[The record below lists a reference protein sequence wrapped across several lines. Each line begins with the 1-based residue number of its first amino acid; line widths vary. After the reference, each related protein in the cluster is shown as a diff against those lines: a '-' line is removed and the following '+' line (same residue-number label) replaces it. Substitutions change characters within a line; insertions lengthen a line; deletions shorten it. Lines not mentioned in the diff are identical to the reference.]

1 MLSPGA
7 RDAIGRE
14 DALRLLAELDDVQG
28 RLDNLKRRL
37 RELRQAHGVGGQSTI
52 EGGSPSSDPRCGD
65 DGLPSLVALHTPAF
79 PFTHEGDPRSAPG
92 AYDSTSSNGTAPS
105 RWRGQT
111 RGEAVLVPP
120 GPAPLGDG
128 GPPAADS
135 MEPQPKRGIGSR
147 QTRARQS
154 EVELPANGVVLHPQ
168 VG

>member
-120 GPAPLGDG
+120 
-128 GPPAADS
+128 
-135 MEPQPKRGIGSR
+135 
-147 QTRARQS
+147 RARTAGRRRS
-154 EVELPANGVVLHPQ
+154 TRGRVDGTTATARNRVVRDSSSP
-168 VG
+168 V